1 MKKSIS
7 LLLLVMLLPVIA
19 LADTLSMDGKV
30 DAKKTTEVYAPIG
43 GTVDQVVG
51 EVGQQVTADDVLI
64 SLRTE
69 KVYSDEN
76 GTVTG
81 IFGEPGDA
89 AETVAARYGAV
100 LYIEQDSAFII
111 NASTDNAYN
120 SVSAKFVHVGETVY
134 ARCKS
139 NSSREGVG
147 RIKTI
152 EGTNFTVEID
162 EGSFIPGDTV
172 ELYRDK
178 AHTSGKHIGSGTV
191 ARQNPVA
198 VTGTGSI
205 VRIAVKDGDT
215 VKKGD
220 LLMETLTG
228 TFDGYRMTGTDITA
242 DQEGVIA
249 TLNATQGSPI
259 TKDSVVAVLYKRE
272 DMRVSAE
279 LPEDSLDELHEGD
292 SVHIELSADESCEY
306 TGTVTMIS
314 GVASESAGGE
324 VTYRVL
330 IDFTP
335 DDAVRYGMSVVVE
348 TLEPETAEDDEEV
361 EEADVEE
368 QEDEADAEEAEAASK
383 MPADGSF
390 PFGDGFPSGE
400 GFPEGFPENFP
411 EGGFPDGAP
420 QQRPS
425 GN

>member
-1 MKKSIS
+1 MKKQLS
-7 LLLLVMLLPVIA
+7 LLLLVLLIPAAA

-30 DAKKTTEVYAPIG
+30 DAKRTTEVYAPIG
-43 GTVDQVVG
+43 GTVDRVVG
-51 EVGQQVTADDVLI
+51 EVGQQVTADDVLV

-69 KVYSDEN
+69 KVYADEN

-81 IFGEPGDA
+81 VFGEPGDA
-89 AETVAARYGAV
+89 AETVAERYGAV
-100 LYIEQDSAFII
+100 LYIEKDSAFVI
-111 NASTDNAYN
+111 NATTDNAYN

-147 RIKTI
+147 RIKSI
-152 EGTNFTVEID
+152 DGTGFTVEID
-162 EGSFIPGDTV
+162 KGSFIPGDTV

-178 AHTSGKHIGSGTV
+178 SHSAGKHIGSGTA
-191 ARQNPVA
+191 ARQNPLA
-198 VTGTGSI
+198 VTGSGSI

-228 TFDGYRMTGTDITA
+228 TFDGFRMTGTDIA
-242 DQEGVIA
+242 AGQEGVIA
-249 TLNATQGSPI
+249 SLNAQQGSPV
-259 TKDSVVAVLYKRE
+259 TKDSVIAVLYRRE

-292 SVHIELSADESCEY
+292 PVHIELSADESCEY

-330 IDFTP
+330 IDFAP

-348 TLEPETAEDDEEV
+348 TIEAEPAPEE
-361 EEADVEE
+361 
-368 QEDEADAEEAEAASK
+368 DAEEEEEEGFGEAEPDGEEDDGTEAAPERPGK
-383 MPADGSF
+383 
-390 PFGDGFPSGE
+390 GDSPRGE
-400 GFPEGFPENFP
+400 GFPEDGRRQR
-411 EGGFPDGAP
+411 PDG
-420 QQRPS
+420 
-425 GN
+425 N

>member
-1 MKKSIS
+1 MKKRIS
-7 LLLLVMLLPVIA
+7 LLLFVLLLPCTV

-30 DAKKTTEVYAPIG
+30 NAKHTTEVYAPIG
-43 GTVDQVVG
+43 GTVDRVVG
-51 EVGQQVTADDVLI
+51 EVGQQVTADDILV
-64 SLRTE
+64 SLRTD
-69 KVYSDEN
+69 KVHADEN

-100 LYIEQDSAFII
+100 LYIERDSAFVID
-111 NASTDNAYN
+111 ATTDNAYN

-147 RIKTI
+147 RIKAI
-152 EGTNFTVEID
+152 DGTGFTVEID

-178 AHTSGKHIGSGTV
+178 SHSAGKHIGSGT
-191 ARQNPVA
+191 AGRQNPVA
-198 VTGTGSI
+198 VTGSGSI
-205 VRIAVKDGDT
+205 VRIAVKDGDI

-228 TFDGYRMTGTDITA
+228 AFDGYRMTGTDITA
-242 DQEGVIA
+242 GQEGVIA
-249 TLNATQGSPI
+249 ALNASQGSPI
-259 TKDSVVAVLYKRE
+259 AKDSVVAVLYRRE

-279 LPEDSLDELHEGD
+279 LPEDSLNQLHEGD
-292 SVHIELSADESCEY
+292 SVHIELSADERREY

-314 GVASESAGGE
+314 GVASEGTNE

-348 TLEPETAEDDEEV
+348 TIEAESSAEEDVQEEEEPE
-361 EEADVEE
+361 ADTE
-368 QEDEADAEEAEAASK
+368 EDEPDAGEE
-383 MPADGSF
+383 MPEGRN
-390 PFGDGFPSGE
+390 GRRGE
-400 GFPEGFPENFP
+400 GAP
-411 EGGFPDGAP
+411 EGGRRQRPDG
-420 QQRPS
+420 
-425 GN
+425 N

>member
-1 MKKSIS
+1 MKKRTA
-7 LLLLVMLLPVIA
+7 LLLLVFLLPCIA

-30 DAKKTTEVYAPIG
+30 DAKRTTEVYAPIG
-43 GTVDQVVG
+43 GTVDRVVG
-51 EVGQQVTADDVLI
+51 EVGQQVTAEDVLI

-69 KVYSDEN
+69 KVYADEN

-89 AETVAARYGAV
+89 AETVAERYGAV
-100 LYIEQDSAFII
+100 LYIEKNAAFVID
-111 NASTDNAYN
+111 ATTDNAYN

-134 ARCKS
+134 ARYKS

-147 RIKTI
+147 KIKSI
-152 EGTNFTVEID
+152 DGTGFTVEID
-162 EGSFIPGDTV
+162 QGSFIPGDAV

-178 AHTSGKHIGSGTV
+178 SHSAGKHIGSGT
-191 ARQNPVA
+191 AGRQNPLA
-198 VTGTGSI
+198 VTGSGSI

-220 LLMETLTG
+220 LLMETLPG
-228 TFDGYRMTGTDITA
+228 TFDGFRMTGTDITA
-242 DQEGVIA
+242 GQEGVIA
-249 TLNATQGSPI
+249 SISAQQGSPV
-259 TKDSVVAVLYKRE
+259 TKDSVIAVLYRRE

-292 SVHIELSADESCEY
+292 PVHIELSADESCEY

-314 GVASESAGGE
+314 GVASESTGGE

-348 TLEPETAEDDEEV
+348 TIEAAPAEEEEP
-361 EEADVEE
+361 
-368 QEDEADAEEAEAASK
+368 EEAEEEEE
-383 MPADGSF
+383 PAEEEDA
-390 PFGDGFPSGE
+390 GE
-400 GFPEGFPENFP
+400 KAEETGT
-411 EGGFPDGAP
+411 GFPDG
-420 QQRPS
+420 
-425 GN
+425 N